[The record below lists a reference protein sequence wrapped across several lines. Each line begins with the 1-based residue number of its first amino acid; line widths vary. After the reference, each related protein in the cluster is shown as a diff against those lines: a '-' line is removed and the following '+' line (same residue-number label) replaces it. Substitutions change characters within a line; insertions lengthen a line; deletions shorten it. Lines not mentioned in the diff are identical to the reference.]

1 MWSNIGMRKAY
12 SYRIYLTKGQQRILN
27 QQLEASRW
35 VYNQMLATRRDAWEQ
50 ERRTLGLDDL
60 INLLPQWKAER
71 SDLKLVHSQVLQNIA
86 QRVHLAFQA
95 FFRRVRNGEQPGYP
109 RFKGKGRYDSL
120 TYPQYGNGVRLD
132 GSELILSKIGR
143 VKLVLHRPLEGTVK
157 TVTVR
162 RIATG
167 KWFASFS
174 VELPDAP
181 QDMPP
186 EPTVVGVDVGLEHF
200 ATLSTG
206 EQLANPR
213 FFRTDERALAKAQR
227 RLSKAGY
234 PLGEGTSERR
244 KRRKIVAHIH
254 ERIANRRKDVAHK
267 LSRRLVNGFQI
278 IVFED
283 LRIARMITNHCLAK
297 SIADAAWNQLA
308 SYTCYKAAEAGRTY
322 IEVDPR
328 GTSQCCSRC
337 HGIAGTLWA
346 KDLSV
351 RVHQCPLCGLEI
363 DRDLNA
369 ALNILA
375 LGLQR
380 IGTQSVEAAPL

>member
-1 MWSNIGMRKAY
+1 MRKAY
-12 SYRIYLTKGQQRILN
+12 SYRMYLTKGQQRILS

-35 VYNQMLATRRDAWEQ
+35 VYNQMLQARRDAWDQ
-50 ERRTLGLDDL
+50 DGRSLGLYDL
-60 INLLPQWKAER
+60 INLLPQWKVER
-71 SDLKLVHSQVLQNIA
+71 PDLKLVHGQVLQNIA

-120 TYPQYGNGVRLD
+120 AYPQYGNGARLD
-132 GSELILSKIGR
+132 GSDLILSKIGR
-143 VKLVLHRPLEGTVK
+143 VKLVLHRPCKGTVK

-162 RIATG
+162 RTATG
-167 KWFASFS
+167 KWFASLS

-181 QDMPP
+181 EDLPP
-186 EPTVVGVDVGLEHF
+186 EPTVVGVDVGLEKF

-206 EQLANPR
+206 ETVNNPR
-213 FFRTDERALAKAQR
+213 FFRKDEQALAKAQR
-227 RLSKAGY
+227 KLSKAEKDT
-234 PLGEGTSERR
+234 PERR
-244 KRRKIVAHIH
+244 MRRKVVSHIH
-254 ERIANRRKDVAHK
+254 ERIANRRKDFAHK
-267 LSRRLVNGFQI
+267 LSRRLVHTFQI

-283 LRIARMITNHCLAK
+283 LGIARMITNHCLAK

-308 SYTCYKAAEAGRTY
+308 TYTRYKAEEAGRTY

-328 GTSQCCSRC
+328 GTSKRCSRC
-337 HGIAGTLWA
+337 HTVVGYPLGEA
-346 KDLSV
+346 LSV
-351 RVHQCPLCGLEI
+351 RLHQCPYCGLEI

-380 IGTQSVEAAPL
+380 IGSQSVEAHAVHPWE